1 MSPALLAYAHA
12 LARGPPVLAGL
23 LVAHGE
29 RHAVRGVGVRGA
41 DDGVQHG
48 QRLLTGEGRPE
59 EAVLVVRGVTLQ
71 CWENLLIG
79 VGGRVIN
86 VIFVPPVGN
95 YPMKLA
101 YLQNLLAYSS
111 LSSPD
116 DKIFPFNMQ
125 SRLST

>member
-1 MSPALLAYAHA
+1 MSPALLADPHP
-12 LARGPPVLAGL
+12 LARGPPVLAGF
-23 LVAHGE
+23 LVADGE

-71 CWENLLIG
+71 CWENLFIKIR
-79 VGGRVIN
+79 RVIN